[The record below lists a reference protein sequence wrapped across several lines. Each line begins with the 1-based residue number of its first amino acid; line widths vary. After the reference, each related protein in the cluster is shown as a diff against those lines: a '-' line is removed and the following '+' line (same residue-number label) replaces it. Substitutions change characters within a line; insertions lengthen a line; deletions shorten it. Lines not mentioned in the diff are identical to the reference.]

1 MSWINQVAKHHKEY
15 IKTIENFGE
24 YFYAEDLVQE
34 MYIRLMTKNKELQVI
49 VNGQVNRYY
58 IYLTLRSLF
67 VDFYRQK
74 SKVIKVDINEILT
87 LQQIDEI
94 EEHEA
99 FGDLMQKVNKE
110 LKTWH
115 YYDQLLFKLYK
126 DTDKSMRD
134 IAKDTNISLRSI
146 FCTIKSCKER
156 LKENVEE
163 DYQDFIN
170 KDYELIK

>member
-1 MSWINQVAKHHKEY
+1 
-15 IKTIENFGE
+15 
-24 YFYAEDLVQE
+24 
-34 MYIRLMTKNKELQVI
+34 
-49 VNGQVNRYY
+49 VNRYY

-74 SKVIKVDINEILT
+74 SKVIKVDVSEILT

-94 EEHEA
+94 EENKA
-99 FGDLMQKVNKE
+99 FGDLMQKVNNE

-134 IAKDTNISLRSI
+134 IAQDTNISLRSI

-156 LKENVEE
+156 LKENVSE
-163 DYQDFIN
+163 DYEDYIN
-170 KDYELIK
+170 QDYELIK

>member
-74 SKVIKVDINEILT
+74 SKVIKVDISEILT

-99 FGDLMQKVNKE
+99 FGDLMQKVNNE

-156 LKENVEE
+156 LKENVSE
-163 DYQDFIN
+163 DYEDYIN
-170 KDYELIK
+170 QDYELIK

>member
-1 MSWINQVAKHHKEY
+1 MKWITQVAKYHKEY

-74 SKVIKVDINEILT
+74 SKVIKVDVSEILT

-99 FGDLMQKVNKE
+99 FGDLMQKVNNE

-134 IAKDTNISLRSI
+134 IAQDTNISLRSI

-156 LKENVEE
+156 LKENVSE
-163 DYQDFIN
+163 DYQDYIN
-170 KDYELIK
+170 QDYELIK

>member
-1 MSWINQVAKHHKEY
+1 VNWIELVAKHHKEY
-15 IKTIENFGE
+15 VKTIQGFGE

-34 MYIRLMTKNKELQVI
+34 MYIRLLNKNKEQQVI
-49 VNGQVNRYY
+49 INGQVNRYY
-58 IYLTLRSLF
+58 VYLTLRSLF

-74 SKVIKVDINEILT
+74 SKIIKVDINEILT

-99 FGDLMQKVNKE
+99 FGSLMNRVNNE
-110 LKTWH
+110 TKTWH